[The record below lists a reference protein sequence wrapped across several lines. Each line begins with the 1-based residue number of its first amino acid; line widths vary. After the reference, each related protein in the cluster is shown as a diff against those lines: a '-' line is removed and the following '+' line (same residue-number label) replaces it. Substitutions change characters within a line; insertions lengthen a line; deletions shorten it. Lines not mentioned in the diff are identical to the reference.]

1 MKVTMAHP
9 RSIFLAE
16 IASLLFF
23 CTTLMAQDAA
33 PAVRILGRIDESQMV
48 TLKGTVHPLAT
59 AANDRGAA
67 PESMQLERMHLVL
80 KRSASQD
87 ASLRQLIGDLHT
99 AGTASYHKWLTPD
112 QFGRQFGPSDE
123 DIATI
128 QAWLSG
134 HGFNVAKVNPGRQ
147 TIEFSG
153 NVGQLR
159 SAFHTQIHKYQV
171 SGKIHY
177 ANATDPQIPAA
188 LAPVVGGF
196 VSLNNFRLKSYAR
209 LLGKAIYDRG
219 TDKAT
224 PRWTWGNNSMGYEFV
239 LAPQDYAVQYDLN
252 PLYSAG
258 LNGSGQTIAI
268 VNESN
273 IDIEEVNAF
282 RSMFG
287 LSVNP
292 PQVII
297 DGNDPGVDGINN
309 PDGANDASVEA
320 YLDVEWAGAVAPGAT
335 IDLVIAADTELESG
349 LVLAAEHAVY
359 GNVAPILSLSF
370 GSCESSLGAENQF
383 LSGLWEQAAAQGI
396 TVLVSA
402 GDSGSAGCDDDNT
415 QYYAVYGQAVNG
427 FASTPYNVGVGGT
440 DFYYSN
446 YANMSSLADFAPY
459 WSTTATQT
467 PAASLKG
474 VIAEQPWNNSQ
485 YGLNIYNLWSQSG
498 GFESS
503 IVAGGGGASN
513 SAVCSTGV
521 YDSSGACTGSL
532 AGYPKPV
539 WQAGS
544 GVPADKVRDLPD
556 VSLFASNGVN
566 STFYPICAVDGDCQQ
581 PSGGNLYQISGVG
594 GTSASTPSF
603 AGIMA
608 LVNQKYGRQGQ
619 ADFVLYPLKAQVPA
633 AFHDVTRGTNSV
645 PCAITSVYSEYG
657 TYSPTDCIA
666 VSSPDIVVDPTY
678 GAAEEGEI
686 GSTATNAAEYN
697 ATAGYNLATGLGTV
711 DANQLVMNWA
721 SVKFVSTST
730 TLTASSTALT
740 HGSTITVSGQVT
752 SASGTPTGQVALM
765 TDSTEAVNQGQA
777 HFALSNG
784 AYASNATDPV
794 NYLPG
799 GTYNIWGQYGGDAKN
814 GLSTSAKTQITV
826 SPENSGL
833 YLNVLEPSGGSSPSL
848 VPSGTRGIA
857 YGTVLSLSAIPIPT
871 SKLSAYESCFTG
883 SSSSCP
889 SFQSATGTVV
899 FKDGG
904 TALNTAVPNAEGEAE
919 YTPPATFS
927 AGSHSITASYSGDSS
942 YNASSASAVTF
953 SVAQATPNVLIVTPE
968 SSYPQGTSSSL
979 TVLVEGMGNGAAPT
993 GTVAVSG
1000 APKGTATSAALS
1012 AGVDPSYGTT
1022 MGTATVTIP
1031 ATAPAGNYAVSAAYT
1046 PDSASSANYSNG
1058 ASSSLALQITP
1069 ASGIATTTTATATQ
1083 ASTSPLAAITLSGTV
1098 KVASGSAPQGTVF
1111 LVAGMLDSTTSG
1123 ATAGDYIIQSTS
1135 LAAGSG
1141 TSSSFSFSLTS
1152 QSILQGANQLTVF
1165 YGGSA
1170 TNSPS
1175 STLVNLANPLSDFT
1189 LTPQAT
1195 LVAVTAGASAADTLN
1210 MASMRN
1216 FSGAISLNCTAA
1228 TGATCTVS
1236 SPVTLA
1242 SGGSTT
1248 ATLTVFAPT
1257 STSNGN
1263 YNLLITASDSTG
1275 AHVHTLGIQAVVSS
1289 ATKTA
1294 ATPTFSPA
1302 AGTFTSTQSVTVS
1315 DTTAGATIYYTT
1327 NGATPTSSSTKY
1339 MGAIS
1344 VSATE
1349 TLEAIAVATGFTNS
1363 AMATAK
1369 YTITPPAA
1377 TPTFSP
1383 VAGTFT
1389 STQSV
1394 TISDTTAGATI
1405 YYTTNG
1411 ATPTSSST
1419 KYTGAI
1425 SVSVTET
1432 LEAVAVATGFTSS
1445 AVATAKYT
1453 ITQPAAPAPTIST
1466 TAELN
1471 GAVVAKLSS
1480 PTAGATI
1487 YYTLDGSAPG
1497 TSSAAYLA
1505 PFLVSSNE
1513 TVNAIA
1519 IAPGYAASAVSRQ
1532 VFSPNIP
1539 SGTLVWSDEFSNA
1552 TSAYAQPTPLF
1563 WTYDTGGGGW
1573 GNNELETYCG
1583 WGGSA
1588 APCSLSNPNA
1598 YVGTDGSL
1606 HIVARKT
1613 ASGAYTSGR
1622 MKTQGLFSFQYG
1634 RLEVRAQVPEGQG
1647 LWPAIWLLG
1656 NSLSTVNWP
1665 ACGEQ
1670 DMVER
1675 VNAAGSPDWNEGSIH
1690 GTGFTGSNFGTQY
1703 EFPSG
1708 QTAAGWHTYGMIWSK
1723 GSVSYYIDNP
1733 AKPYATFTPAT
1744 LKSSTGAAWPFDSG
1758 PSFIILN
1765 VAVGGSWPGSPSLN
1779 TPFPSSLVVDYV
1791 RVYTN

>member
-566 STFYPICAVDGDCQQ
+566 YTFYPICAVDGDCQQ

-993 GTVAVSG
+993 TVAVSG

-1302 AGTFTSTQSVTVS
+1302 AGTFTSTQSVTV
-1315 DTTAGATIYYTT
+1315 
-1327 NGATPTSSSTKY
+1327 
-1339 MGAIS
+1339 
-1344 VSATE
+1344 
-1349 TLEAIAVATGFTNS
+1349 
-1363 AMATAK
+1363 
-1369 YTITPPAA
+1369 
-1377 TPTFSP
+1377 
-1383 VAGTFT
+1383 
-1389 STQSV
+1389 
-1394 TISDTTAGATI
+1394 SDTTAGATI